1 MMKYSPDV
9 ILKKLHKNTL
19 DTLLYCD
26 TELLGIVM
34 SLIIMFLNPMIFYN
48 LGTMYPL
55 WLIHLG
61 IPFGLYS
68 IYKILLR
75 DPEGRDLSYTLIIGQ
90 MIGILYLVYQSKV
103 LFYDFLFQFFIFIY
117 LKWRS
122 RKYLDIHNRRKEW
135 IKE

>member
-1 MMKYSPDV
+1 MKYTLDV
-9 ILKKLHKNTL
+9 TLRKLHKNIRETI
-19 DTLLYCD
+19 LYSD

-34 SLIIMFLNPMIFYN
+34 SMVIMILNPMIFYN
-48 LGTMYPL
+48 IETVFPI

-61 IPFGLYS
+61 IPFGIYS

-75 DPEGRDLSYTLIIGQ
+75 DPAGRDLSYTLIIGQ
-90 MIGILYLVYQSKV
+90 IIGVLFLVFKNKV
-103 LFYDFLFQFFIFIY
+103 LFYDFLFQFFIFMY

-122 RKYLDIHNRRKEW
+122 RKSLERYNRRRQW